1 MPADIFV
8 QRRNNSLFFFAALG
22 ALTVGSIVITKYDV
36 AAGFTSVGKALVWG
50 VSNFYPDA
58 HSLTK
63 LPDIAQKLW
72 ETVLMSVAATT
83 VAAVFA
89 VVLAM
94 IGSRTTRIN
103 TFFSVI
109 ARGLASVFR
118 NIPLVAWAMILM
130 LAFSQSLLT
139 GYLALFFG
147 SLGFLTRAFIET
159 VDEASIHAVE
169 ALQGDGR
176 QLFLDHPPGGPAV
189 EPAADDQLAAVH
201 DRHQHP
207 RCHPG
212 RPADRNGHRVLLRPV
227 LQELPISRR
236 QPGGDRDRDH
246 HHGHRDDLELHPKD
260 HPVMRLPDTSSMPGR
275 LTDSAVAQALRLPV
289 KPLTKQTVVIRLLL
303 LVLAVTTVYA
313 FSTIDYDSIDLAKAV
328 ADTLAN
334 LKIIF
339 LHPGGARLSF
349 SKALYE
355 VVITL
360 GLAFLSTLFGGTI
373 ALFLGLLG
381 AQNLAP
387 KPVTNIVKVFV
398 ALIRAVPT
406 ILWVLIFAVT
416 AGLGAT
422 AAVIGMTFH
431 TISYLTK
438 AYAEAFEDLDRSV
451 IEALKASGA
460 NWWQIVFQAV
470 IPSSFTY
477 LLSWT
482 FLRLR
487 NQFCHRRRHGCRSR
501 GIRSRFR
508 SLHGQRLLFRP
519 AGGGADHLHHLG
531 LFHGP

>member
-1 MPADIFV
+1 
-8 QRRNNSLFFFAALG
+8 
-22 ALTVGSIVITKYDV
+22 
-36 AAGFTSVGKALVWG
+36 
-50 VSNFYPDA
+50 
-58 HSLTK
+58 
-63 LPDIAQKLW
+63 
-72 ETVLMSVAATT
+72 
-83 VAAVFA
+83 
-89 VVLAM
+89 
-94 IGSRTTRIN
+94 
-103 TFFSVI
+103 
-109 ARGLASVFR
+109 
-118 NIPLVAWAMILM
+118 
-130 LAFSQSLLT
+130 
-139 GYLALFFG
+139 
-147 SLGFLTRAFIET
+147 
-159 VDEASIHAVE
+159 
-169 ALQGDGR
+169 
-176 QLFLDHPPGGPAV
+176 
-189 EPAADDQLAAVH
+189 
-201 DRHQHP
+201 
-207 RCHPG
+207 
-212 RPADRNGHRVLLRPV
+212 
-227 LQELPISRR
+227 
-236 QPGGDRDRDH
+236 
-246 HHGHRDDLELHPKD
+246 
-260 HPVMRLPDTSSMPGR
+260 MRLPDTLSGSGR
-275 LTDSAVAQALRLPV
+275 LTDSAVASALRLPV

-313 FSTIDYDSIDLAKAV
+313 FATVDYGGIDLAKAV

-360 GLAFLSTLFGGTI
+360 GLAFLSTLFGASI

-387 KPVTNIVKVFV
+387 TLVTNIVKVFV
-398 ALIRAVPT
+398 AFIRAVPT

-482 FLRLR
+482 FLRLEI
-487 NQFCHRRRHGCRSR
+487 NFATAVAMGAAAGAS
-501 GIRSRFR
+501 GVGFD
-508 SLHGQRLLFRP
+508 LYHGQRLLFRL
-519 AGGGADHLHHLG
+519 AGGGADHLHHPG
-531 LFHGP
+531 LCHGP